1 MYIIREFRINGDK
14 YGPFNTANEARKAAL
29 MLARKKNVD
38 VAIYKD
44 GSEYGRVSKGWNPK
58 THPYKPYLTANGADT
73 IALYMP
79 YFERMSKG
87 EEMWICDVKDN
98 GSLDNRKFK
107 VTGSGYVPMTKS
119 AQVRLSK
126 GVMIYE
132 QNIDNHKKMYRK

>member
-14 YGPFNTANEARKAAL
+14 YGPFDTANEARKAAL
-29 MLARKKNVD
+29 ILARKKKLD

-44 GSEYGRVSKGWNPK
+44 GSEYGRVCRGWNAK
-58 THPYKPYLTANGADT
+58 SHPYDPYIKDNGADT

-98 GSLDNRKFK
+98 GSLGQLKFK
-107 VTGSGYVPMTKS
+107 VNHGYIPMTK
-119 AQVRLSK
+119 AAKKRYDK
-126 GVMIYE
+126 GLEIYLGL
-132 QNIDNHKKMYRK
+132 KR